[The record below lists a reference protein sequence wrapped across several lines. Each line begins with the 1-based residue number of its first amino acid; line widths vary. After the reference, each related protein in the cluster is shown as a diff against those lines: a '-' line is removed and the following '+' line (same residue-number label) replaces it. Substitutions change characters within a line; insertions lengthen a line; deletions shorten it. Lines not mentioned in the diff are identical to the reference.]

1 MANTI
6 KLEIITPS
14 RLFYRGEV
22 EMVIV
27 PTLFGEE
34 GFMANHSW
42 ATKLLD
48 VGEMAI
54 QEPGG
59 GGFKIAAIAGGF
71 IDVKDSIVVYADHA
85 EWQEELDKKR
95 AEADKQAIEEWL
107 AQHREEDSMDVRRAE
122 VMLKKAISRMRVA
135 EGGRRAGH

>member
-1 MANTI
+1 MAKTI

-14 RLFYRGEV
+14 RLFYRGDI
-22 EMVIV
+22 EMIIV
-27 PTLFGEE
+27 PTLYGEE

-54 QEPGG
+54 QEPGKQD
-59 GGFKIAAIAGGF
+59 FKIAAIAGGF

-85 EWQEELDKKR
+85 EWQEEKKKKR
-95 AEADKQAIEEWL
+95 AEADKAAVEEWL
-107 AQHREEDSMDVRRAE
+107 AKNKDSDELDVQRAE

-135 EGGRRAGH
+135 EGGRRAGR

>member
-1 MANTI
+1 MAKTI

-14 RLFYRGEV
+14 RLFYRGDI
-22 EMVIV
+22 EMIIV
-27 PTLFGEE
+27 PTLYGEE

-54 QEPGG
+54 QEPGKQE
-59 GGFKIAAIAGGF
+59 FKIAAIAGGF

-95 AEADKQAIEEWL
+95 AEADKAAVEEWL
-107 AQHREEDSMDVRRAE
+107 SKNKDSDELDVQRAE

-135 EGGRRAGH
+135 EGGRRAGR

>member
-1 MANTI
+1 
-6 KLEIITPS
+6 
-14 RLFYRGEV
+14 
-22 EMVIV
+22 
-27 PTLFGEE
+27 
-34 GFMANHSW
+34 MANHSW

-71 IDVKDSIVVYADHA
+71 IDVKDSIIVYADHA

-95 AEADKQAIEEWL
+95 AEADKQAVEEWL

-122 VMLKKAISRMRVA
+122 GMLKKAISRMRVA

>member
-1 MANTI
+1 MAKTI

-14 RLFYRGEV
+14 RLFYRGDIEV
-22 EMVIV
+22 IIV
-27 PTLFGEE
+27 PTLYGEE

-54 QEPGG
+54 QEPGKQD
-59 GGFKIAAIAGGF
+59 FKIAAIAGGF

-95 AEADKQAIEEWL
+95 AEADKAAVEEWL
-107 AQHREEDSMDVRRAE
+107 AKNKDSDELDVQRAE

-135 EGGRRAGH
+135 EGGRRAGR

>member
-1 MANTI
+1 MAKTI

-14 RLFYRGEV
+14 RLFYRGDI
-22 EMVIV
+22 EMIIV
-27 PTLFGEE
+27 PTLYGEE

-54 QEPGG
+54 QEPGKQD
-59 GGFKIAAIAGGF
+59 FKIAAIAGGF

-95 AEADKQAIEEWL
+95 AEADKAAVEVWL
-107 AQHREEDSMDVRRAE
+107 AKNKDSDELDVHRAE

-135 EGGRRAGH
+135 EGGRRAGR

>member
-1 MANTI
+1 MI
-6 KLEIITPS
+6 
-14 RLFYRGEV
+14 
-22 EMVIV
+22 IV
-27 PTLFGEE
+27 PTLLGEE
-34 GFMANHSW
+34 GFMADHSW

-54 QEPGG
+54 QEPGA

-85 EWQEELDKKR
+85 EWQEELAKKR
-95 AEADKQAIEEWL
+95 AEADKAAIEEWL
-107 AQHREEDSMDVRRAE
+107 AAHKDSDELDVRRAE

-135 EGGRRAGH
+135 DGGRRAGR

>member
-59 GGFKIAAIAGGF
+59 GGYKIAAIAGGF

>member
-14 RLFYRGEV
+14 RLFYRGDI
-22 EMVIV
+22 EMIIV

-48 VGEMAI
+48 VGEMAV
-54 QEPGG
+54 QEPGSQ
-59 GGFKIAAIAGGF
+59 GFKIAAIAGGF

-85 EWQEELDKKR
+85 EWQKELDKKR
-95 AEADKQAIEEWL
+95 AEADKVAAEEWL
-107 AQHREEDSMDVRRAE
+107 AQNRDSDEMDVRRAE

-135 EGGRRAGH
+135 DGGRRAGR

>member
-95 AEADKQAIEEWL
+95 AEADKQAVEEWL

>member
-59 GGFKIAAIAGGF
+59 GGYKIAAIAGGF

-95 AEADKQAIEEWL
+95 AEADKQAVEEWL
-107 AQHREEDSMDVRRAE
+107 AQHKEEDSMDVRRAE

>member
-22 EMVIV
+22 ELVIV

-95 AEADKQAIEEWL
+95 AEADKQAVEEWL
-107 AQHREEDSMDVRRAE
+107 AQHKEEDSMDVRRAE

>member
-95 AEADKQAIEEWL
+95 AEADKQAVEEWL
-107 AQHREEDSMDVRRAE
+107 AQHKEEDSMDVRRAE

>member
-6 KLEIITPS
+6 KLEVITPS

-27 PTLFGEE
+27 PTLLGEE

-54 QEPGG
+54 QEPGSG
-59 GGFKIAAIAGGF
+59 EFKIAAIAGGF

-85 EWQEELDKKR
+85 EWQEELDRKR
-95 AEADKQAIEEWL
+95 AEQDKQAVEEWL
-107 AQHREEDSMDVRRAE
+107 EKNRDSDSLDVRRAE
-122 VMLKKAISRMRVA
+122 VMLKKAISRMKVA